1 MRTDW
6 AGLIEEWGKRFFAE
20 MDYEAE
26 AAAADLFAVQMEGL
40 PGIVVPAVY
49 HELTNQRVLTTDWI
63 EGAPLTSA
71 IRCWLPV
78 RVCVHCA
85 LEPTLHFLASLE
97 VHSRD
102 SYVVSVPLLPH
113 CAVGNRM

>member
-1 MRTDW
+1 MLLRESQVRTDW

-26 AAAADLFAVQMEGL
+26 AASADLFAIQMEGL

-63 EGAPLTSA
+63 EGVPLTNAFKCACTVFWSPL
-71 IRCWLPV
+71 IICSHSK
-78 RVCVHCA
+78 VH
-85 LEPTLHFLASLE
+85 F
-97 VHSRD
+97 RD
-102 SYVVSVPLLPH
+102 SSVVPLMPH
-113 CAVGNRM
+113 CAVRIMN